1 MTEIK
6 ASEVAKLRQMTGAGM
21 MDCKQALT
29 ETNGDFDLAID
40 ILRKKGQKVANKRAD
55 REASEGAVI
64 AKCNS
69 EHTFG
74 VVLVLNCETDFVAK
88 NEDFVKKAHAFADAA
103 IAAKATTLEG
113 MKQLIVDGH
122 TIESEVTNMTGI
134 IGEKVDISFFKSLES
149 PFVMPYIHPGN
160 RLATLVSMSKN
171 VGDEQPAKDVAMQ
184 VAAMA
189 PVAVN
194 KDTIPQEIID
204 KELEIGRA
212 IALEEGKPANII
224 DKIAEGKLG
233 KFFKENTLLSQ
244 DFIKDHKTSV
254 GDYLSHIDKD
264 LTVVN
269 FVRFTLNLD

>member
-6 ASEVAKLRQMTGAGM
+6 AADVAKLRQMTGAGM

-29 ETNGDFDLAID
+29 ETNGDFDQAID

-55 REASEGAVI
+55 REAREGAVI
-64 AKCNS
+64 AKTNAD
-69 EHTFG
+69 HTFG

-103 IAAKATTLEG
+103 IAKKVTTLEEL
-113 MKQLIVDGH
+113 KQLVVDGH

-160 RLATLVSMSKN
+160 RLATLVSLTKK
-171 VGDEQPAKDVAMQ
+171 VADDQPAKDVAMQ

-194 KDTIPQEIID
+194 KDSIPQAIID

-212 IALEEGKPANII
+212 IALEEGKPANIV

-233 KFFKENTLLSQ
+233 KFFKENTLISQ
-244 DFIKDHKTSV
+244 DFIKDHKITV
-254 GDYLSHIDKD
+254 GDYLTHVDKD
-264 LTVVN
+264 LTVID
-269 FVRFTLNLD
+269 FVRFTLND

>member
-1 MTEIK
+1 MADIK
-6 ASEVAKLRQMTGAGM
+6 ASDVAKLRQMTGAGM

-29 ETNGDFDLAID
+29 ETNGDFDQAID
-40 ILRKKGQKVANKRAD
+40 ILRKKGQKLANKRAD
-55 REASEGAVI
+55 REATEGAVI
-64 AKCNS
+64 SKCNS

-88 NEDFVKKAHAFADAA
+88 NEDFVKKAHAFAEAA
-103 IAAKATTLEG
+103 IAKKVATLEEL
-113 MKQLIVDGH
+113 KQLTLDGH

-134 IGEKVDISFFKSLES
+134 IGEKIDISFFKSLES

-160 RLATLVSMSKN
+160 RLATLVSMSKK
-171 VGDEQPAKDVAMQ
+171 VADEQPAKDVAMQ

-194 KDTIPQEIID
+194 KDRIPQAIID

-212 IALEEGKPANII
+212 IAIEEGKPANII

-244 DFIKDHKTSV
+244 DFIKDHKTTV
-254 GDYLSHIDKD
+254 GDYLTHVDKD
-264 LTVVN
+264 LTVVD
-269 FVRFTLNLD
+269 FVRFTLND

>member
-88 NEDFVKKAHAFADAA
+88 NEDFVKKAHAFADTA

>member
-6 ASEVAKLRQMTGAGM
+6 ASDVAKLRQMTGAGM
-21 MDCKQALT
+21 MDCKHALS
-29 ETNGDFDLAID
+29 ETNGDFDKAID

-55 REASEGAVI
+55 REATEGAVI
-64 AKCNS
+64 AKSNS
-69 EHTFG
+69 DHTFG
-74 VVLVLNCETDFVAK
+74 VLLVLNCETDFVAK
-88 NEDFVKKAHAFADAA
+88 NEDFVKKAHLFADAA
-103 IAAKATTLEG
+103 IAEKVTTLEEL
-113 MKQLIVDGH
+113 KQLSVDGH

-149 PFVMPYIHPGN
+149 PFVMPYVHPGN
-160 RLATLVSMSKN
+160 RLATLISLTKKVA
-171 VGDEQPAKDVAMQ
+171 DEQAAKDVAMQ

-194 KDTIPQEIID
+194 KDRIPQAIID

-212 IALEEGKPANII
+212 IAIEEGKPANIV

-244 DFIKDHKTSV
+244 DFIKDHKISV
-254 GDYLSHIDKD
+254 GDYLTHIDKD
-264 LTVVN
+264 LTVVD
-269 FVRFTLNLD
+269 FIRFTLND

>member
-1 MTEIK
+1 MAEIK
-6 ASEVAKLRQMTGAGM
+6 ASDVAKLRQMTGAGM

-29 ETNGDFDLAID
+29 ETNGDFDQAID

-55 REASEGAVI
+55 REATEGAVI

-69 EHTFG
+69 DHTFG

-88 NEDFVKKAHAFADAA
+88 NEDFVKKAHAFAEAA
-103 IAAKATTLEG
+103 IANKVTTLDAL
-113 MKQLIVDGH
+113 KQLSVDGH
-122 TIESEVTNMTGI
+122 TIESEVMNMTGI

-160 RLATLVSMSKN
+160 RLATLVSLTKN
-171 VGDEQPAKDVAMQ
+171 VGDDQPAKDVAMQ

-194 KDTIPQEIID
+194 KDRIPQSVID

-212 IALEEGKPANII
+212 IALEEGKPASII

-233 KFFKENTLLSQ
+233 KFFKENTLISQ

-254 GDYLSHIDKD
+254 GEYLTNIDKD
-264 LTVVN
+264 LTVVD
-269 FVRFTLNLD
+269 FVRFTLNE

>member
-29 ETNGDFDLAID
+29 ETNGDFEQAID

-88 NEDFVKKAHAFADAA
+88 NEDFVKKAHTFAAAA

-122 TIESEVTNMTGI
+122 SIESEVTNMTGI
-134 IGEKVDISFFKSLES
+134 IGEKIDISFFKSLES

-171 VGDEQPAKDVAMQ
+171 VADEQPAKDVAMQ

-194 KDTIPQEIID
+194 KDTIPQSIID

-212 IALEEGKPANII
+212 IALEEGKPAAII

-254 GDYLSHIDKD
+254 GDYLTHIDKD
-264 LTVVN
+264 LTVVD
-269 FVRFTLNLD
+269 FVRFTLNVD

>member
-1 MTEIK
+1 MSEIK
-6 ASEVAKLRQMTGAGM
+6 AADVAKLRQMTGAGM
-21 MDCKQALT
+21 MDCKQALI
-29 ETNGDFDLAID
+29 ETNGDFDQAID

-64 AKCNS
+64 AKTNS
-69 EHTFG
+69 DHTFG

-103 IAAKATTLEG
+103 IAKKVTSLDEL
-113 MKQLIVDGH
+113 KQLIVDGH
-122 TIESEVTNMTGI
+122 TIESEVSNMTGI

-160 RLATLVSMSKN
+160 RLATLVSMTKN
-171 VGDEQPAKDVAMQ
+171 VGDDQPAKDVAMQ

-194 KDTIPQEIID
+194 KDKIPQAIIE

-212 IALEEGKPANII
+212 IALEEGKPANIV

-254 GDYLSHIDKD
+254 GDYLTHIDKD
-264 LTVVN
+264 LTVID
-269 FVRFTLNLD
+269 FVRYTLND

>member
-1 MTEIK
+1 MAEIK
-6 ASEVAKLRQMTGAGM
+6 ASDVAKLRQMTGAGM
-21 MDCKQALT
+21 MDCKQALS
-29 ETNGDFDLAID
+29 ETNGDFDQAID

-64 AKCNS
+64 AKANTD
-69 EHTFG
+69 HTFG

-88 NEDFVKKAHAFADAA
+88 NEDFVKKAHLFADAA
-103 IAAKATTLEG
+103 IAAKVTTLEAL
-113 MKQLIVDGH
+113 KELTVDGH
-122 TIESEVTNMTGI
+122 TISSEVMNMTGI

-149 PFVMPYIHPGN
+149 PFVMPYVHPGN
-160 RLATLVSMSKN
+160 RLATLISLTKKVA
-171 VGDEQPAKDVAMQ
+171 DEQPAKDVAMQ

-194 KDTIPQEIID
+194 KERIPQAIID

-212 IALEEGKPANII
+212 IAIEEGKPAAIV

-244 DFIKDHKTSV
+244 DFIKDHKISV

-264 LTVVN
+264 LTVVD
-269 FVRFTLNLD
+269 FVRFTLND

>member
-21 MDCKQALT
+21 MDCKHALT
-29 ETNGDFDLAID
+29 ETNGDFDQAID
-40 ILRKKGQKVANKRAD
+40 LLRKKGQKVANKRAD

-64 AKCNS
+64 AKSNS
-69 EHTFG
+69 DHSFG

-88 NEDFVKKAHAFADAA
+88 NEDFVKKANLFADAA
-103 IAAKATTLEG
+103 IAKKVTTLEAL
-113 MKQLIVDGH
+113 KQLTVDGH
-122 TIESEVTNMTGI
+122 TIESEVMNMTGI
-134 IGEKVDISFFKSLES
+134 IGEKVDISFFKSLEA

-160 RLATLVSMSKN
+160 RLATLVSLTKKVS
-171 VGDEQPAKDVAMQ
+171 DEQPAKDVAMQ

-194 KDTIPQEIID
+194 KDRIPKEIIE

-212 IALEEGKPANII
+212 IAIEEGKPAAII

-244 DFIKDHKTSV
+244 DFIKDHKISV
-254 GDYLSHIDKD
+254 SDYLTHVDKD
-264 LTVVN
+264 LTVID
-269 FVRFTLNLD
+269 FVRYTLND

>member
-1 MTEIK
+1 MADIK
-6 ASEVAKLRQMTGAGM
+6 ASDVAKLRQMTGAGM

-29 ETNGDFDLAID
+29 ETNGDFDQAID
-40 ILRKKGQKVANKRAD
+40 ILRKKGQKLANKRAD
-55 REASEGAVI
+55 REATEGAVI
-64 AKCNS
+64 SKCND

-88 NEDFVKKAHAFADAA
+88 NEDFVKKAHAFAAA
-103 IAAKATTLEG
+103 ATAQKVTTLEDL
-113 MKQLIVDGH
+113 KQLIVDGH

-134 IGEKVDISFFKSLES
+134 IGEKIDISFFKSLES

-160 RLATLVSMSKN
+160 RLATLVSMSKK
-171 VGDEQPAKDVAMQ
+171 VADEQPAKDVAMQ

-194 KDTIPQEIID
+194 KDRIPQAIIN

-212 IALEEGKPANII
+212 IAIEEGKPASIV

-244 DFIKDHKTSV
+244 DFIKDHKTTV
-254 GDYLSHIDKD
+254 GDYLTHIDKD
-264 LTVVN
+264 LTVVD
-269 FVRFTLNLD
+269 FVRFTLND

>member
-29 ETNGDFDLAID
+29 ETNGDFDQAID

-55 REASEGAVI
+55 RQASEGAVI

-122 TIESEVTNMTGI
+122 SIESEVTNMTGI

-160 RLATLVSMSKN
+160 RLATLVSMSKK
-171 VGDEQPAKDVAMQ
+171 VADEQPAKDVAMQ

-254 GDYLSHIDKD
+254 GDYLTHVDKD
-264 LTVVN
+264 LTVLN
-269 FVRFTLNLD
+269 FVRYTLNVD